1 MKLTQVQTAVHTALH
16 LIYPA
21 RCTICG
27 DLVESDFAL
36 CGPCWRDT
44 PLITGLCC
52 DTCGAP
58 LPGEDT
64 GAPEH
69 CDECLRIAR
78 PWSRGRAAML
88 YRDNGRKLVLALKH
102 GDRHEVL
109 RPAALWLE
117 SAVRDILPEGDLILA
132 PVPLHWSRLLRRTY
146 NQSAL
151 LAQALGKQ
159 LGRPVIPDLLIRSR
173 RTRSLDGLG
182 RDARFA
188 ELEQS
193 IRINPS
199 WSSEAKHR
207 TVLLIDDVMT
217 SGATLSASAQA
228 CQAVGVRDVITLTLA
243 RVVKDA

>member
-1 MKLTQVQTAVHTALH
+1 MKLPGVQTALH

-27 DLVESDFAL
+27 DLVEDDFAL

-44 PLITGLCC
+44 PLITGFCC

-64 GAPEH
+64 GTSEH
-69 CDECLRIAR
+69 CDDCIRIAR

-88 YRDNGRKLVLALKH
+88 YHENGRKLVLALKH

-109 RPAALWLE
+109 RPAALWL
-117 SAVRDILPEGDLILA
+117 AAALKPILPEEDVLIA
-132 PVPLHWSRLLRRTY
+132 PVPLHWLRMLRRTY

-151 LAQALGKQ
+151 LAQALGRQ
-159 LGRPVIPDLLIRSR
+159 IGQEVCPDLLLRPK
-173 RTRSLDGLG
+173 RTQSLDGLG
-182 RDARFA
+182 RDARFS
-188 ELEQS
+188 ELDQS
-193 IRINPS
+193 ITINPRRADRVKGRS
-199 WSSEAKHR
+199 
-207 TVLLIDDVMT
+207 VVIVDDVMT
-217 SGATLSASAQA
+217 SGATLSASTQA
-228 CQAVGVRDVITLTLA
+228 CLAAGAKEVFTLTLA